1 MLHAIVNDELDMY
14 IDDTV
19 FTWWLMYFK
28 DIPRLLI
35 DCLRIDTQYSNTV
48 TTVQNQNTSF
58 EQAI

>member
-35 DCLRIDTQYSNTV
+35 DCLRIDTQYSNAV